1 MNAATQASV
10 AARRS
15 AVYWLLAE
23 FLLVC
28 PSRAQVERLREDLAG
43 SDAAEAD
50 ADPLAAGLA
59 AVRDALPEHTDA
71 AAIDQL
77 AVEYTRLFGA
87 ISPNYGLA
95 PPYESVQRK
104 TAAAA
109 ELAVAISASYSD
121 AGFEAID
128 SSVPP
133 DHLGVELRF
142 MALLCHDEMQQ
153 WQSNDAEKAVQSL
166 GRQRDF
172 LDDHLLQ
179 WAPGYLRLVQMQAGH
194 AFFRNVAA
202 LGVDV
207 IPADRAMF
215 EEILAD
221 LDAA

>member
-1 MNAATQASV
+1 MNAATQVSV

-15 AVYWLLAE
+15 GLYWLLAE
-23 FLLVC
+23 FLLIC
-28 PSRAQVERLREDLAG
+28 PSQALAERVRKDLAG
-43 SDAAEAD
+43 HTGDAD

-59 AVRDALPEHTDA
+59 AVRAALPEHTDA

-87 ISPNYGLA
+87 ISPNYGPP

-109 ELAVAISASYSD
+109 ELAAAVSACYSD

-128 SSVPP
+128 PSVPP

-142 MALLCHDEMQQ
+142 MALLCHDEMQL
-153 WQSNDAEKAVQSL
+153 WQSDDAEKAVQSL

-179 WAPGYLRLVQMQAGH
+179 WAPGYLRLVKMQARH
-194 AFFRNVAA
+194 AFFCNVAA
-202 LGVDV
+202 LGVNV
-207 IPADRAMF
+207 IPADRAML
-215 EEILAD
+215 EEMLAD